1 MERVIHLCL
10 EQQKKILY
18 GCLLFVNKQW
28 GIIGKDGDILKVSLP
43 INANIKTIVGTDYN
57 VSNDPCILSFYDIT
71 NDSFT
76 CSGVRLDYEG
86 HTKRLAT
93 FCRWL
98 AIGKN

>member
-1 MERVIHLCL
+1 MKNMACYGFHLV
-10 EQQKKILY
+10 
-18 GCLLFVNKQW
+18 LFRQW

-98 AIGKN
+98 AIGKI